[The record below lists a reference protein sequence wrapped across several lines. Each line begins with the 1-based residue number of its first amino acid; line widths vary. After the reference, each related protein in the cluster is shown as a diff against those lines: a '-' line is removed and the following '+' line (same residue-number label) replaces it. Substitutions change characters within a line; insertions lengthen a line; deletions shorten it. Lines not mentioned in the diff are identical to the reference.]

1 MERYRRFSLDMLS
14 TLPADDSRGDTVVL
28 VSDGRGEE
36 DCDGEDADDMTGHN
50 EVGDGDDD

>member
-28 VSDGRGEE
+28 VNDGRGEE
-36 DCDGEDADDMTGHN
+36 DCDGEGADDMT
-50 EVGDGDDD
+50 